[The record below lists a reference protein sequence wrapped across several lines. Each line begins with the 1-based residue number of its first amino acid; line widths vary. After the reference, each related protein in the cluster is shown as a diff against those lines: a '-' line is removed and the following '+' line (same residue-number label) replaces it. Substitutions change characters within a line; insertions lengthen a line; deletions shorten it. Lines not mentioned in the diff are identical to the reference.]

1 MNRLAER
8 PPEGEFEGE
17 FLPEFWPGD
26 PDGKTVT
33 RTQKDRLGALAEF
46 SPEFWSG
53 DSDGET
59 AATTRNDRRDA
70 FRKTEKAGEGYAL
83 ERNSADGLKGNAS
96 TIWNPSRDQWIVIW
110 VCSLTAWLLW
120 SSDNG
125 VLGYTNLFGHNTDQ
139 RIGTLATVMGVLLIW
154 QLESRRKK

>member
-1 MNRLAER
+1 MHWRVLAR
-8 PPEGEFEGE
+8 I
-17 FLPEFWPGD
+17 
-26 PDGKTVT
+26 
-33 RTQKDRLGALAEF
+33 R
-46 SPEFWSG
+46 SG

-125 VLGYTNLFGHNTDQ
+125 RSWLYQFIWTQHRSTHWHSCDCYGRASD
-139 RIGTLATVMGVLLIW
+139 LAARVSPQEVSTVN
-154 QLESRRKK
+154 